1 MNKNHHKIIFT
12 TLYYPFKAE
21 NTSLI
26 IKGNIAYLES
36 YMDRRQS

>member
-1 MNKNHHKIIFT
+1 MNKNLHKIIFS
-12 TLYYPFKAE
+12 TLNYPFKDE

-36 YMDRRQS
+36 YMDHRQS